1 MPIISFLHAKGGVGK
16 TTSTMWLAAAAA
28 YSPKVTTAVHIV
40 DADINQG
47 SLTSWHED
55 AEALHE
61 SDSEAATAN
70 VTLHS
75 GNYRQVLKALE
86 TIPKDEVVI
95 VDGPPADFAMISDV
109 ARYSDFVVIPTKG
122 TAVEIEQILTT
133 INRAIPAD
141 KKQPGAKKYAVLFT
155 MWNKSSTL
163 VEEARDALEELNEPY
178 FWPPIAKTTY
188 LERAAGTW
196 PADNRKELSGYD
208 FLLNQILEKINA

>member
-1 MPIISFLHAKGGVGK
+1 MTIISFLHAKGGVGK

-28 YSPKVTTAVHIV
+28 YSTKINVPIHVI

-47 SLTSWHED
+47 SLSSWHED
-55 AEALHE
+55 AEALH
-61 SDSEAATAN
+61 DSEPGVPFVN

-75 GNYRQVLKALE
+75 GNYRQVIKALDS
-86 TIPKDEVVI
+86 IPDDEVVI

-109 ARYSDFVVIPTKG
+109 ARRSDFVVIPTKG

-133 INRAIPAD
+133 ISRAIPEST
-141 KKQPGAKKYAVLFT
+141 KYGVLFT

-163 VEEARDALEELNEPY
+163 VEEARSALEELDEPY
-178 FWPPIAKTTY
+178 FWPPISKLTY

-196 PADNRKELSGYD
+196 PANNRKELAGYD
-208 FLLNQILEKINA
+208 FLLDQILEKINA